1 VPPPPTHNIRPD
13 FEKADW
19 RDVEMFKLVREHEKK
34 EKGEKP
40 NTYKGETHYVPR
52 RLGGE

>member
-13 FEKADW
+13 FDKADW
-19 RDVEMFKLVREHEKK
+19 RDVEMFKLIREHEKK

-40 NTYKGETHYVPR
+40 NTFKEETHYVPR